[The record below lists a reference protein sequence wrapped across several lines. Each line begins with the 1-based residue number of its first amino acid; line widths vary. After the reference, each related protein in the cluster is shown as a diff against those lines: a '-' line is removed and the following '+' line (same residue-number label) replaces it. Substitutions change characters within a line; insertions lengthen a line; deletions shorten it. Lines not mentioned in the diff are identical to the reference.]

1 MISLTL
7 PVVLRKALDN
17 LAEALYLFL
26 RSCFERGMLGQV
38 LKEAGLRPA
47 SLQSHF
53 PKYQET
59 VTVELLAVC

>member
-26 RSCFERGMLGQV
+26 RSC
-38 LKEAGLRPA
+38 GLRPA